1 VSVTGSGLDLED
13 TVLNGEGHMLFVVLR
28 VMEGSLPWLH
38 LSPKSCQHGSG
49 DWRVSA
55 AMMGHGGAWKHRM
68 GWQLDASFGL
78 SNFRAVANRLID
90 FDVLR
95 GDSMG
100 FYAVLHSMP
109 GFLRRL

>member
-1 VSVTGSGLDLED
+1 VATLEPK
-13 TVLNGEGHMLFVVLR
+13 E
-28 VMEGSLPWLH
+28 
-38 LSPKSCQHGSG
+38 LSTWVRKLACKRRY
-49 DWRVSA
+49 D
-55 AMMGHGGAWKHRM
+55 GAWWCVEGM